1 MGYITLPY
9 QLFICLQLFLFYSQC
24 SAILCSHDQS
34 SALLQFK
41 QLFSF
46 KKDSSW
52 FCDGRQQSRPKMMS
66 WKEDADC
73 CSWDGVTCDSV
84 TGHVIGLDLSCSW
97 LHGNIPSNSSLSLLP
112 RLRKLN
118 LAFNDFNYSEIS
130 SGFTAQFPSLTIL
143 NLTRSNFTGSIPP
156 SLGNNITQLAY
167 LDLSSNSF
175 SGQIP
180 SSFSNLQQLRHL
192 DLQDNHFVGEI
203 LGSLGNNITQLA
215 YLDLSFN
222 SFSGHIPSSFSNL
235 QQLRDLGLGGNKFVG
250 QIPDM
255 FTNLTQLSSL
265 NLADNQLIGSI
276 PSSIFELVN
285 LTEIYLSFNNFSGS
299 IELYDFAKLK
309 NLKYLILS
317 NISLSVSTKLT
328 VNSSFPNL
336 WALGLSAC
344 NISEFPDILKTQH
357 QLDWLDLSENQIRGR
372 IPSWMWDI
380 GVHTLFRLDLSRNF
394 LTSIDHLPWKN
405 LEFLTLDSNLL
416 QGSLPNLPPHMVQ
429 LSISNNSLTGEIPS
443 SFCNL
448 SSIQYL
454 YLSNNSLSGQIPQ
467 CLGNSTLENLDLG
480 MNNFQGS
487 IPQTYAKGCNLT
499 YLRLSGNHL
508 EGPLPP
514 SLSNCVNLQV
524 LDVGNNNLS
533 GPIPECLGNSTR
545 LSFLDVRNNNLS
557 GPIPECLGNSTSLS
571 FLDVGNNSLSG
582 PIPEYL
588 GNSTLEV
595 LDMRMNKFSGSLPQT
610 FGKSCVLVS
619 LKLNGNRLEGPL
631 PPSLVNCRHLEV
643 IDVGNNQINETF
655 PHWLDVLPEL
665 QVLTLRSNRFCGP
678 IGDTKTRV
686 PFPKLRI
693 IDLSYNQFTGVL
705 PIWYLNGFKAMMHRD
720 DNSIEVNYMRSLNYS
735 YYESISLTMKG
746 NDIQMER
753 ILTTFATI
761 DLSSNRFQGEIS
773 EVLGKLNSLKSLN
786 ISHNN
791 LTGGIPSS
799 LRNLTELES
808 LDLSSNKLAGRIPTQ
823 LASLNYLS
831 VLNLSNNQLE
841 GPIPGG
847 PQFNTFGIDSYSGN
861 VGLCG
866 FPLSKI
872 CRIDEAPEPTTPTGF
887 IEGDD
892 ASSWFDW
899 KLAMLGYA
907 SGVVIGLSIGYM
919 AFVTGRPQWF
929 VRMIERQQSRKLRRV
944 IRRGRAGR
952 RSLLVHL

>member
-1 MGYITLPY
+1 MGYITQPY
-9 QLFICLQLFLFYSQC
+9 QLLICLQLLLFDSQC

-46 KKDSSW
+46 QKDSSQ
-52 FCDGRQQSRPKMMS
+52 FCEGYQQSRPKMMS
-66 WKEDADC
+66 WKEDTDC
-73 CSWDGVTCDSV
+73 CSWDGVTCDSA

-130 SGFTAQFPSLTIL
+130 SGFAAQFPSLTL
-143 NLTRSNFTGSIPP
+143 FNLSSSYFTGSIPA

-167 LDLSSNSF
+167 LDLSINSF
-175 SGQIP
+175 TGHIP

-192 DLQDNHFVGEI
+192 DLMANIFVGESPA
-203 LGSLGNNITQLA
+203 SLGNNITQLA

-222 SFSGHIPSSFSNL
+222 RFSGHIPSSFSNL
-235 QQLRDLGLGGNKFVG
+235 QQLRHLNLRVNIFIGK
-250 QIPDM
+250 IPDI
-255 FTNLTQLSSL
+255 FTNLTRLSSL

-299 IELYDFAKLK
+299 AELYDFAKLK
-309 NLKYLILS
+309 NLKCLILS

-336 WALGLSAC
+336 SELRLSAC
-344 NISEFPDILKTQH
+344 NISEFPNILRTQH
-357 QLDWLDLSENQIRGR
+357 QLEFLDLSKNQIHGR

-380 GVHTLFRLDLSRNF
+380 GVHTLQFLILSQNF

-405 LEFLTLDSNLL
+405 LLYLYLDSNLL
-416 QGSLPNLPPHMVQ
+416 QGSLLDLPPHMNSF
-429 LSISNNSLTGEIPS
+429 SISNNNLTGEIPS

-448 SSIQYL
+448 NSIQSFDV
-454 YLSNNSLSGQIPQ
+454 SNNSLSGQIPQ
-467 CLGNSTLENLDLG
+467 CLGNSTLETVDLG

-487 IPQTYAKGCNLT
+487 IPQTYEKGCNLT

-514 SLSNCVNLQV
+514 SLTNCVKLQ
-524 LDVGNNNLS
+524 
-533 GPIPECLGNSTR
+533 
-545 LSFLDVRNNNLS
+545 
-557 GPIPECLGNSTSLS
+557 

-595 LDMRMNKFSGSLPQT
+595 LDMRMNKFNGSLPQT
-610 FGKSCVLVS
+610 FGKRCVLES

-631 PPSLVNCRHLEV
+631 SPSLVNCRHLEV
-643 IDVGNNQINETF
+643 IDVGNNQINDTF
-655 PHWLDVLPEL
+655 PHWLDILPEL
-665 QVLTLRSNRFCGP
+665 QVLTLRSNRFRGP

-686 PFPKLRI
+686 PFPKLQI
-693 IDLSYNQFTGVL
+693 IDLSYNRFTGVL
-705 PIWYLNGFKAMMHRD
+705 PIWYLNGFKAMMHGD
-720 DNSIEVNYMRSLNYS
+720 DNSIEVNYMRSLNFS

-746 NDIQMER
+746 SDIQMER
-753 ILTTFATI
+753 ILTTFTTI
-761 DLSSNRFQGEIS
+761 DLSSNRFQGKIP
-773 EVLGKLNSLKSLN
+773 EVVGMLNSLKSLN

-831 VLNLSNNQLE
+831 VLNLSNNQLD
-841 GPIPGG
+841 GPIPLG
-847 PQFNTFGIDSYSGN
+847 PQFNTFGNDSYSGN
-861 VGLCG
+861 LGLCG
-866 FPLSKI
+866 FPLSKS
-872 CRIDEAPEPTTPTGF
+872 CSIDEAPEPTTATGF

-892 ASSWFDW
+892 ASNWFDW
-899 KLAMLGYA
+899 KLAKLGYA

-929 VRMIERQQSRKLRRV
+929 VRMIERKKSRKLRRV
-944 IRRGRAGR
+944 IRRGTASR
-952 RSLLVHL
+952 RSL

>member
-1 MGYITLPY
+1 MGYITQPY
-9 QLFICLQLFLFYSQC
+9 QLFICLLLFLFYSHC
-24 SAILCSHDQS
+24 SAAILCSHDQS

-46 KKDSSW
+46 QKHSSHY
-52 FCDGRQQSRPKMMS
+52 CDIFQKISRPKMMS

-73 CSWDGVTCDSV
+73 CSWDGVTCDSA

-118 LAFNDFNYSEIS
+118 LAFNDFNYSKIS
-130 SGFTAQFPSLTIL
+130 SGFTDQFPSLTLL
-143 NLTRSNFTGSIPP
+143 NLSFSNFTGSIPP

-167 LDLSSNSF
+167 LDLSDNSF
-175 SGQIP
+175 TGHIP
-180 SSFSNLQQLRHL
+180 SSFSNLHQLRHL
-192 DLQDNHFVGEI
+192 GLGDNKFVGQI
-203 LGSLGNNITQLA
+203 PPSLGNNITQLA

-235 QQLRDLGLGGNKFVG
+235 HQLRHLDLRFNNFVG
-250 QIPDM
+250 KIPDM
-255 FTNLTQLSSL
+255 FTNLTQLSFL
-265 NLADNQLIGSI
+265 NFAYNELIGSI
-276 PSSIFELVN
+276 PSSIFELLN

-299 IELYDFAKLK
+299 VELYDFAKLK
-309 NLKYLILS
+309 NLKVLSLS

-336 WALGLSAC
+336 SELRLWAC
-344 NISEFPDILKTQH
+344 NISEFPDILRTQH
-357 QLDWLDLSENQIRGR
+357 QLEWLGLSENQIHGR

-380 GVHTLFRLDLSRNF
+380 GVHTLYNLDLSRNF

-405 LEFLTLDSNLL
+405 LQYLTLDSNLL
-416 QGSLPNLPPHMVQ
+416 QGSLPDLPPHMNSI
-429 LSISNNSLTGEIPS
+429 SISNNNLTGEIPS

-448 SSIQYL
+448 NSIQSFDV
-454 YLSNNSLSGQIPQ
+454 SNNSLSGQIPQ
-467 CLGNSTLENLDLG
+467 CLGNSTLETLDLR
-480 MNNFQGS
+480 MNNFRGS
-487 IPQTYAKGCNLT
+487 IPQTYAKGCKLT
-499 YLRLSGNHL
+499 YLQLNGNHL

-514 SLSNCVNLQV
+514 SLINCVYLQ
-524 LDVGNNNLS
+524 
-533 GPIPECLGNSTR
+533 
-545 LSFLDVRNNNLS
+545 
-557 GPIPECLGNSTSLS
+557 

-588 GNSTLEV
+588 GNSTLKV

-610 FGKSCVLVS
+610 FGKSCVLES
-619 LKLNGNRLEGPL
+619 LNLNGNRLEGPL

-643 IDVGNNQINETF
+643 IDVGNNQINDTF
-655 PHWLDVLPEL
+655 PHWLDVLSEL
-665 QVLTLRSNRFCGP
+665 QVLILRSNGFRGP
-678 IGDTKTRV
+678 IGDNKTRV

-693 IDLSYNQFTGVL
+693 IDLSYNRFTGVL
-705 PIWYLNGFKAMMHRD
+705 PIWYLNGFKAMMHGD
-720 DNSIEVNYMRSLNYS
+720 DNSTEVNYMRSLIYS
-735 YYESISLTMKG
+735 NSYDMSSLIYSNYYESISLTIKG

-753 ILTTFATI
+753 ILTIFATI
-761 DLSSNRFQGEIS
+761 DLSSNRFQGGIS

-808 LDLSSNKLAGRIPTQ
+808 LDVSSNKLAGRIPTQ

-847 PQFNTFGIDSYSGN
+847 PQFNTFGNDSYSGN
-861 VGLCG
+861 SGLCG
-866 FPLSKI
+866 FPLSKS
-872 CRIDEAPEPTTPTGF
+872 CSIDEAPKPTTPTGF

-899 KLAMLGYA
+899 KLAKLGYA

-929 VRMIERQQSRKLRRV
+929 IRMIERKQSRKLRRV
-944 IRRGRAGR
+944 VRRGRAIR
-952 RSLLVHL
+952 RSL

>member
-1 MGYITLPY
+1 
-9 QLFICLQLFLFYSQC
+9 
-24 SAILCSHDQS
+24 
-34 SALLQFK
+34 
-41 QLFSF
+41 
-46 KKDSSW
+46 
-52 FCDGRQQSRPKMMS
+52 
-66 WKEDADC
+66 
-73 CSWDGVTCDSV
+73 
-84 TGHVIGLDLSCSW
+84 
-97 LHGNIPSNSSLSLLP
+97 
-112 RLRKLN
+112 
-118 LAFNDFNYSEIS
+118 
-130 SGFTAQFPSLTIL
+130 
-143 NLTRSNFTGSIPP
+143 
-156 SLGNNITQLAY
+156 
-167 LDLSSNSF
+167 
-175 SGQIP
+175 
-180 SSFSNLQQLRHL
+180 QLRHL
-192 DLQDNHFVGEI
+192 DLGNNHFVGKI
-203 LGSLGNNITQLA
+203 PASL
-215 YLDLSFN
+215 
-222 SFSGHIPSSFSNL
+222 
-235 QQLRDLGLGGNKFVG
+235 
-250 QIPDM
+250 
-255 FTNLTQLSSL
+255 
-265 NLADNQLIGSI
+265 DNQLIGSI

-285 LTEIYLSFNNFSGS
+285 LTFVSLSFNNFSGS
-299 IELYDFAKLK
+299 VELYDFAKLK

-416 QGSLPNLPPHMVQ
+416 QGSLPNLPPHM
-429 LSISNNSLTGEIPS
+429 
-443 SFCNL
+443 
-448 SSIQYL
+448 
-454 YLSNNSLSGQIPQ
+454 
-467 CLGNSTLENLDLG
+467 
-480 MNNFQGS
+480 
-487 IPQTYAKGCNLT
+487 TYAKGCNLT

-705 PIWYLNGFKAMMHRD
+705 PIWYLNGFKAMMRRD

>member
-1 MGYITLPY
+1 
-9 QLFICLQLFLFYSQC
+9 
-24 SAILCSHDQS
+24 
-34 SALLQFK
+34 
-41 QLFSF
+41 
-46 KKDSSW
+46 
-52 FCDGRQQSRPKMMS
+52 MS

-73 CSWDGVTCDSV
+73 CSWDGVTCDSA

-118 LAFNDFNYSEIS
+118 LAFNDFNYSKIS
-130 SGFTAQFPSLTIL
+130 SGFTDQFPSLTLL
-143 NLTRSNFTGSIPP
+143 NLSWSNFAGSIPV
-156 SLGNNITQLAY
+156 SLGNNIKQLAY
-167 LDLSSNSF
+167 LDLSINSF

-192 DLQDNHFVGEI
+192 DLQDNNFVGEI
-203 LGSLGNNITQLA
+203 LASLAKNITQLA
-215 YLDLSFN
+215 YLDLSIN
-222 SFSGHIPSSFSNL
+222 SFSGQIPSSFSNL

-285 LTEIYLSFNNFSGS
+285 LTFVSLSFNNFSGS
-299 IELYDFAKLK
+299 VELYDFAKLK
-309 NLKYLILS
+309 NLKVLALS

-336 WALGLSAC
+336 FFLVLPAC
-344 NISEFPDILKTQH
+344 NISEFPDVLRTQH
-357 QLDWLDLSENQIRGR
+357 QLEWLDLSENQIRGR

-380 GVHTLFRLDLSRNF
+380 GVYTLYYLDLSRNF

-405 LEFLTLDSNLL
+405 LQYLTLDSNLL
-416 QGSLPNLPPHMVQ
+416 QGSLPDLPTHMVQ
-429 LSISNNSLTGEIPS
+429 LSISNNNLTGEIPS

-448 SSIQYL
+448 NSIQSFDV
-454 YLSNNSLSGQIPQ
+454 SNNSLSGQIPQ
-467 CLGNSTLENLDLG
+467 CLGNSTLETLDLR
-480 MNNFQGS
+480 MNNFRGS
-487 IPQTYAKGCNLT
+487 IPQTYTKGCNLT
-499 YLRLSGNHL
+499 SLQLSGNHL

-514 SLSNCVNLQV
+514 SLINCVNLQI

-545 LSFLDVRNNNLS
+545 LSFLDVGNNNLS
-557 GPIPECLGNSTSLS
+557 GPIPECLGNSTRLL

-582 PIPEYL
+582 PIPECL

-595 LDMRMNKFSGSLPQT
+595 LDMRMNKFNGSLPQT
-610 FGKSCVLVS
+610 FAKSCVLES

-631 PPSLVNCRHLEV
+631 PPSLVNCQYLEV
-643 IDVGNNQINETF
+643 LDVGNNQIDDTF
-655 PHWLDVLPEL
+655 PYWLDVLLEL
-665 QVLTLRSNRFCGP
+665 QVLILRSNRFWGP

-693 IDLSYNQFTGVL
+693 IDCSHNQLTGVL
-705 PIWYLNGFKAMMHRD
+705 PLRYLDSFKAMRHGNN
-720 DNSIEVNYMRSLNYS
+720 NSVEVGYMRWPGSSN
-735 YYESISLTMKG
+735 YYESIFLTMKG
-746 NDIQMER
+746 IDLQMGR

-761 DLSSNRFQGEIS
+761 DLSSNRFQGKIP
-773 EVLGKLNSLKSLN
+773 EVVGKLNSLKSLN

-791 LTGGIPSS
+791 LTGGISSS

-847 PQFNTFGIDSYSGN
+847 PQFNTFGNDSYSGN
-861 VGLCG
+861 LGLCG
-866 FPLSKI
+866 FPLSKS
-872 CRIDEAPEPTTPTGF
+872 CSIDEAPEPTTPTGF
-887 IEGDD
+887 FEGDD

-899 KLAMLGYA
+899 KLAKLGYA

-929 VRMIERQQSRKLRRV
+929 VRMIERKQSRKLRRV
-944 IRRGRAGR
+944 IRRGRASR
-952 RSLLVHL
+952 RSL

>member
-1 MGYITLPY
+1 MGYLIQPY
-9 QLFICLQLFLFYSQC
+9 QLLICLQLFLLYSQC
-24 SAILCSHDQS
+24 SATLCSHDQS

-46 KKDSSW
+46 EKDSSSL
-52 FCDGRQQSRPKMMS
+52 CDGYQQISRPKMMS

-73 CSWDGVTCDSV
+73 CSWDGVTCDSA

-97 LHGNIPSNSSLSLLP
+97 LHGNIPSNTSLFFLP
-112 RLRKLN
+112 SLRKLN
-118 LAFNDFNYSEIS
+118 LAINDFNYSKIS
-130 SGFTAQFPSLTIL
+130 SGFTQFPSLTLL
-143 NLTRSNFTGSIPP
+143 NLSSSNFRGSIP
-156 SLGNNITQLAY
+156 A
-167 LDLSSNSF
+167 
-175 SGQIP
+175 
-180 SSFSNLQQLRHL
+180 
-192 DLQDNHFVGEI
+192 
-203 LGSLGNNITQLA
+203 SLGNNITQLA

-222 SFSGHIPSSFSNL
+222 SFTGQIPSSFSNL
-235 QQLRDLGLGGNKFVG
+235 QQLRHLDLLRNSFVG
-250 QIPDM
+250 KIPDM
-255 FTNLTQLSSL
+255 FTNLTQLSYL
-265 NLADNQLIGSI
+265 GLEENQLTGSI
-276 PSSIFELVN
+276 PSSIFELLN
-285 LTEIYLSFNNFSGS
+285 LTYVYLSFNNLSGS
-299 IELYDFAKLK
+299 VELYDFAKFK
-309 NLKYLILS
+309 NLKVLSLS

-336 WALGLSAC
+336 LGFSLSAC
-344 NISEFPDILKTQH
+344 NISEFPDVLRTQH
-357 QLDWLDLSENQIRGR
+357 QLEWLDLSINQIRGR

-380 GVHTLFRLDLSRNF
+380 GVHTLYYLDLSQNF

-405 LEFLTLDSNLL
+405 LEYLFLDSNLL
-416 QGSLPNLPPHMVQ
+416 QGSLLDLPPHMISF
-429 LSISNNSLTGEIPS
+429 SISNNNLTGEIPS

-448 SSIQYL
+448 SSIQSFDV
-454 YLSNNSLSGQIPQ
+454 SNNSLSGQIPH
-467 CLGNSTLENLDLG
+467 CLGNSTLQTLDLG
-480 MNNFQGS
+480 INNFQGS

-499 YLRLSGNHL
+499 YLRLNGNHL

-514 SLSNCVNLQV
+514 SFINCVDL
-524 LDVGNNNLS
+524 
-533 GPIPECLGNSTR
+533 R
-545 LSFLDVRNNNLS
+545 
-557 GPIPECLGNSTSLS
+557 

-595 LDMRMNKFSGSLPQT
+595 LDMRMNKFNGSLPQA
-610 FGKSCVLVS
+610 FAKSCVLVS
-619 LKLNGNRLEGPL
+619 LNLNDNRLKGPL
-631 PPSLVNCRHLEV
+631 PPSLVNCQYLEV
-643 IDVGNNQINETF
+643 LDFGNNQIDDTF
-655 PHWLDVLPEL
+655 PYWLDVLPEL

-693 IDLSYNQFTGVL
+693 IDLSYNRFTGVL
-705 PIWYLNGFKAMMHRD
+705 PIWYLNGFKAMMHGD
-720 DNSIEVNYMRSLNYS
+720 DNSIEVNYMRASNYS

-746 NDIQMER
+746 SDIQMER

-761 DLSSNRFQGEIS
+761 DLSSNRFQGGIS
-773 EVLGKLNSLKSLN
+773 EVLGKLR
-786 ISHNN
+786 N

-799 LRNLTELES
+799 LRNLKELES

-847 PQFNTFGIDSYSGN
+847 PQFNTFRNDSYSGN
-861 VGLCG
+861 SGLCG
-866 FPLSKI
+866 FPLAKS
-872 CRIDEAPEPTTPTGF
+872 CNIDEAPEPTTPTGF

-899 KLAMLGYA
+899 KLAKLGYA

-929 VRMIERQQSRKLRRV
+929 VRMIERKQSRKLRRV
-944 IRRGRAGR
+944 IRQGRASR
-952 RSLLVHL
+952 RSL

>member
-1 MGYITLPY
+1 
-9 QLFICLQLFLFYSQC
+9 
-24 SAILCSHDQS
+24 
-34 SALLQFK
+34 
-41 QLFSF
+41 
-46 KKDSSW
+46 
-52 FCDGRQQSRPKMMS
+52 MS

-73 CSWDGVTCDSV
+73 CSWDGVTCDSAR
-84 TGHVIGLDLSCSW
+84 GHVIGLDLSCSW

-118 LAFNDFNYSEIS
+118 LAFNDFNFSKIS
-130 SGFTAQFPSLTIL
+130 SGFTDQFPSLTLL
-143 NLTRSNFTGSIPP
+143 NLSFSNFTGSIPP

-167 LDLSSNSF
+167 LDLSDNSF
-175 SGQIP
+175 SGHIP
-180 SSFSNLQQLRHL
+180 SSFSNLHQLRHL
-192 DLQDNHFVGEI
+192 DLWDNGFVGKI
-203 LGSLGNNITQLA
+203 PASLGNNITQLA
-215 YLDLSFN
+215 YLDLSSN

-235 QQLRDLGLGGNKFVG
+235 QQLGCLALGNNHFVG
-250 QIPDM
+250 EIPASLGNNITQLAYLDLSSNGFSGHIPSSFSNLQQLRHLNLRAIYFVGKIPDM
-255 FTNLTQLSSL
+255 FTNLTQLSFL
-265 NLADNQLIGSI
+265 GLAYNELMGSI
-276 PSSIFELVN
+276 PSSIFELLN

-299 IELYDFAKLK
+299 IELYDFVKLK
-309 NLKYLILS
+309 NLKVLYLY

-328 VNSSFPNL
+328 ANSSFPNISTL
-336 WALGLSAC
+336 DLSAC
-344 NISEFPDILKTQH
+344 NISEFPDILRTQH
-357 QLDWLDLSENQIRGR
+357 QLEFLDLSENQIGGR

-380 GVHTLFRLDLSRNF
+380 GVHTLIELDLSRNF

-405 LEFLTLDSNLL
+405 LEYLHLESNSL
-416 QGSLPNLPPHMVQ
+416 QGSLPDLPPNMVW

-448 SSIQYL
+448 NSIRFFDV
-454 YLSNNSLSGQIPQ
+454 SNNSLSGQIPQ
-467 CLGNSTLENLDLG
+467 CLGNSTLETLDLG

-499 YLRLSGNHL
+499 YLRLNGNHL

-514 SLSNCVNLQV
+514 SLINCVNLSF
-524 LDVGNNNLS
+524 LDVANNNLS

-545 LSFLDVRNNNLS
+545 LSFLDVGNNSLS
-557 GPIPECLGNSTSLS
+557 GPIPECLGNSTLQ
-571 FLDVGNNSLSG
+571 
-582 PIPEYL
+582 
-588 GNSTLEV
+588 V
-595 LDMRMNKFSGSLPQT
+595 LDMRMNNFSGSLPQT
-610 FGKSCVLVS
+610 FAKSCVLVS
-619 LKLNGNRLEGPL
+619 LKLNGNRLKGPL
-631 PPSLVNCRHLEV
+631 PPSLVNCQYLEV
-643 IDVGNNQINETF
+643 LDVGNNQIDDTF
-655 PHWLDVLPEL
+655 PYWLDVLLEL
-665 QVLTLRSNRFCGP
+665 QVLILRSNRFWGP

-693 IDLSYNQFTGVL
+693 IDCSHNQLAGVL
-705 PIWYLNGFKAMMHRD
+705 PLRYLDSFKAMMHG
-720 DNSIEVNYMRSLNYS
+720 DNNSVEVGYMRLRYS
-735 YYESISLTMKG
+735 SNYYESISLTMKG

-847 PQFNTFGIDSYSGN
+847 PQFNTFENDSYSGN
-861 VGLCG
+861 SGLCG
-866 FPLSKI
+866 FPLSKS
-872 CRIDEAPEPTTPTGF
+872 CSIDEAPEPTTPTGF

-907 SGVVIGLSIGYM
+907 SAVVIGLSIGYM

-929 VRMIERQQSRKLRRV
+929 VRMIERKQSRKLRRV